1 MRTEALAV
9 DDLRC
14 RIYIPFGNESEKSAQ
29 TVPPFLS
36 GKHIRS
42 TTLPPRS
49 YKFASTHGE
58 VVSYL
63 KLKDPLQGFSD
74 SRVTFMQP
82 DHWDQPGL
90 IKPGEPGRATA
101 FQLWE
106 YWKAAEGDS
115 RYMMPETFMGH
126 ESFQPKEKIRS
137 PNWEYRERESCC
149 ALNWNQEELL
159 CRRDFRKNRGRR

>member
-1 MRTEALAV
+1 MKTLVLLLFARRIYMILLFPQV
-9 DDLRC
+9 YLIVIDLRC

-82 DHWDQPGL
+82 DH
-90 IKPGEPGRATA
+90 
-101 FQLWE
+101 
-106 YWKAAEGDS
+106 
-115 RYMMPETFMGH
+115 
-126 ESFQPKEKIRS
+126 
-137 PNWEYRERESCC
+137 
-149 ALNWNQEELL
+149 
-159 CRRDFRKNRGRR
+159 